1 MVLAMAC
8 SVLIAIAMVWGCNE
22 AYAAPEP
29 LTVENSS
36 ASPQALAHLQQ
47 IEEKASK
54 GESPFASATDSTS
67 SA

>member
-8 SVLIAIAMVWGCNE
+8 SVLIAIATVWGCNV

-47 IEEKASK
+47 LEEKASK
-54 GESPFASATDSTS
+54 G
-67 SA
+67 